1 MLHIIEQHNIK
12 WRTEMKLYRFSIREN
27 NYDTYSEYHETL
39 NECKKVLKKELN
51 GIDYMFKDIKSIM
64 IDIIENDIIIDT
76 VVIKGKEFIL
86 S

>member
-1 MLHIIEQHNIK
+1 
-12 WRTEMKLYRFSIREN
+12 
-27 NYDTYSEYHETL
+27 
-39 NECKKVLKKELN
+39 
-51 GIDYMFKDIKSIM
+51 MFKDIKSIM